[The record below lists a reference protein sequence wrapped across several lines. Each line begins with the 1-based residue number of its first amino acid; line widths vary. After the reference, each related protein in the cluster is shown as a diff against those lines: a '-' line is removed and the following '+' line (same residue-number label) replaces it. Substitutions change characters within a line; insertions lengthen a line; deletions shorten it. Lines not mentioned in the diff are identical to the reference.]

1 MLVQN
6 SVNNIKRK
14 PVHNIRCSCSCLW
27 ICLVAALVPSCIVS
41 YRHIYTKH
49 VSLRW
54 KFQKLHLFQSTIPVI
69 LYSLLCALASCLCQ
83 FLSHFSIASSFC
95 HHSEII
101 NFFFSCRWRSRSSHQ
116 LVVHDACF
124 LSWHFNRAHFFAIW
138 TRNDDFFFVFCFIF
152 FFLFTSFQIA

>member
-14 PVHNIRCSCSCLW
+14 PVHNFRCSCLW

-41 YRHIYTKH
+41 NRHIYTKH

-69 LYSLLCALASCLCQ
+69 LYSLLCSLASCLFQ
-83 FLSHFSIASSFC
+83 ILSHFSTASSFC

-101 NFFFSCRWRSRSSHQ
+101 NFFFFSCRWRSRSSHQ

-124 LSWHFNRAHFFAIW
+124 FPGTLIGRILLLFEQETTISSLFS
-138 TRNDDFFFVFCFIF
+138 VLY